1 MAEVALPDVEELAAL
16 AGQRFTRGVA
26 LTTAIYAVVLALASR
41 GGSNAGKDMLMAQQQ
56 ASDQWAFYQ
65 AKVLR
70 EHLYRVERLRQE
82 AALAG
87 APGAGAASPA
97 AAASA
102 RLRDLAA
109 AEAGRYA
116 EEKAAIEAEARRLE
130 GLRDEAGDRDPYF
143 DYAEVLLQIAIV
155 MATVAILASSRPIY
169 RFSLVVGAIGLA
181 LTVNGFTLAVRVPF
195 LE

>member
-1 MAEVALPDVEELAAL
+1 MAEVTLPDVDELAAL

-26 LTTAIYAVVLALASR
+26 LTTAIYAVVLALASL

-87 APGAGAASPA
+87 GAEEAASGA

-109 AEAGRYA
+109 AEEGRYA

-130 GLRDEAGDRDPYF
+130 ALRDEAGDRDPYF

-181 LTVNGFTLAVRVPF
+181 LTANGFTLAVRVPF